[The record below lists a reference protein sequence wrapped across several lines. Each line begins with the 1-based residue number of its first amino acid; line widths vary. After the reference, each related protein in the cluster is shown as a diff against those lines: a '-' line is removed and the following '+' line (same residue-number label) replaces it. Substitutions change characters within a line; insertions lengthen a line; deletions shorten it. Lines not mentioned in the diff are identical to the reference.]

1 MKRLEVQYRRGFTAL
16 LASLAIALLPS
27 MAGAGGAGASAR
39 CYRSDDATPCL
50 IGIAKAKLGRIADP
64 NERAD
69 ALGDLLYTLATTGSE
84 DASLVGQARTLAD
97 DRAVKPVKQM
107 DLLYSVD
114 IADSIAAPPSGSSYR
129 AALARF
135 AALERELKG
144 IALVELH
151 FNACSII
158 NWDEPFRERWLDFAQ
173 SVCRP
178 DRLTKIKADEVASQ
192 ALLLAMMPIA
202 MTLAE
207 DREGFATS
215 AEAASAW
222 LAAAEA
228 ATAKSKEASRHDFA
242 AAVGVLFHTT
252 HAACLDAFDEP
263 DAADAETDKAV
274 RSLRRSEARHGISGK
289 TAPLRRQVVQ
299 SLFDAGRDAE
309 AAKLLRRMLSRID
322 ADPSGKTIPL
332 AEQVAI
338 LTLAAR
344 LESYVNAERD
354 QDQVPAGH
362 IRM

>member
-1 MKRLEVQYRRGFTAL
+1 MAPEVTLAARVAVL
-16 LASLAIALLPS
+16 LASVAVALLPS
-27 MAGAGGAGASAR
+27 MATAGETGASAR
-39 CYRSDDATPCL
+39 CYRSDDAAPCL
-50 IGIAKAKLGRIADP
+50 IGIAKAKLMRVADP
-64 NERAD
+64 DEHAD

-84 DASLVGQARTLAD
+84 DASLAGQARALAD
-97 DRAVKPVKQM
+97 DRSVKPVKRM
-107 DLLYSVD
+107 DLLYSLD
-114 IADSIAAPPSGSSYR
+114 IADSIAVPPSAPSYR

-135 AALERELKG
+135 AALDRELKG

-151 FNACSII
+151 FDACSII

-178 DRLTKIKADEVASQ
+178 DRLTAIKTDSLASQ
-192 ALLLAMMPIA
+192 VLLLAMMPIA

-207 DREGFATS
+207 DHEGFATS
-215 AEAASAW
+215 AKRASAW

-228 ATAKSKEASRHDFA
+228 AAAKSREASRQDFA
-242 AAVGVLFHTT
+242 AAVGVLLHTT
-252 HAACLDAFDEP
+252 LAACLDIFDEP
-263 DAADAETDKAV
+263 DAADAETDRAV
-274 RSLRRSEARHGISGK
+274 RSLRRIEARQGISGK
-289 TAPLRRQVVQ
+289 TTPLRRQVVQ

-309 AAKLLRRMLSRID
+309 AAKLLRRMLSRVD
-322 ADPSGKTIPL
+322 ADPAGKKIPL

-354 QDQVPAGH
+354 QDKTPAGH